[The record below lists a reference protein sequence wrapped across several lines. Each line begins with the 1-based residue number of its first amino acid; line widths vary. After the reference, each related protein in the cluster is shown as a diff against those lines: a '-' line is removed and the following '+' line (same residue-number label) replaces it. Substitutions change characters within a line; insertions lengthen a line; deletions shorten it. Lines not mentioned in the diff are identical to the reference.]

1 MTDVP
6 VLLTYLQEMNE
17 QEASDLYL
25 AVGQPPTLRVN
36 DELIIVS
43 KEPLTHDMIDGM
55 LSSVLTS
62 RQRSEFEST
71 MELNMGLD
79 MFHYGRFRFSFFK
92 QKQSPALVVRRIVS
106 EIPDIDDLHLPPILK
121 ELAME
126 KRGMI
131 LLTGM
136 TGAGKSTTLAAMIN
150 YRNQNAAGHIISI
163 EDPIEFFHKHKK
175 SVVTQRE
182 IGSDTESYAVAL
194 KNALRQR
201 PDVIMVGEIRDR
213 QVMEHALMSAE
224 TGHLC
229 LSTLHTN
236 NTYQAIER
244 IVNLFPDEYDKQ
256 IRLNMS
262 TNLKAIISQRLV
274 PGKHGGVVPALEIML
289 NQGLIRELILN
300 GKIAQIVEVMEK
312 NNANGMC
319 SFDQSLLALIERD
332 MITPETALTFADKP
346 TDLKIKLQNM
356 SIGGEGGVASMQSA
370 AAPYEKSETIKFYE

>member
-1 MTDVP
+1 LTDIP

-17 QEASDLYL
+17 KEASDLYL
-25 AVGQPPTLRVN
+25 TVGQPPTLRLN
-36 DELIIVS
+36 DTLTTIND
-43 KEPLTHDMIDGM
+43 EPLTHEVIDEM

-62 RQRSEFEST
+62 RQRGEFEAT

-106 EIPDIDDLHLPPILK
+106 EIPTLERLRLPAILK
-121 ELAME
+121 DLSME
-126 KRGMI
+126 KRGLI

-150 YRNQNAAGHIISI
+150 QRNQEREGHIVTI

-182 IGSDTESYAVAL
+182 IGSDTESYAIAL

-213 QVMEHALMSAE
+213 DVMESALMSAE

-229 LSTLHTN
+229 LSTIHTN
-236 NTYQAIER
+236 NTYQAIDR

-274 PGKHGGVVPALEIML
+274 PCKHGGVVPALEILL
-289 NQGLIRELILN
+289 NQGLIRELILSGN
-300 GKIAQIVEVMEK
+300 ISQILDVMEQ
-312 NNANGMC
+312 NAVSGMC
-319 SFDQSLLALIERD
+319 SFDQSLLGLIKQD
-332 MITPETALTFADKP
+332 LITPETALAFADKP
-346 TDLKIKLQNM
+346 TDLKVKLQNTTLEEE
-356 SIGGEGGVASMQSA
+356 EGAQS
-370 AAPYEKSETIKFYE
+370 PLSESTDVKSTITFYE

>member
-1 MTDVP
+1 MTDIP

-17 QEASDLYL
+17 KEASDLYL
-25 AVGQPPTLRVN
+25 TVGQPPTLRLN
-36 DELIIVS
+36 DTLTTIND
-43 KEPLTHDMIDGM
+43 EPLTHEVIDEM

-62 RQRSEFEST
+62 RQRGEFEAT

-106 EIPDIDDLHLPPILK
+106 EIPTLERLRLPAILK
-121 ELAME
+121 DLSME
-126 KRGMI
+126 KRGLI

-150 YRNQNAAGHIISI
+150 QRNQEREGHIVTI

-182 IGSDTESYAVAL
+182 IGSDTESYAIAL

-213 QVMEHALMSAE
+213 DVMESALMSAE

-229 LSTLHTN
+229 LSTIHTN
-236 NTYQAIER
+236 NTYQAIDR

-274 PGKHGGVVPALEIML
+274 PCKHGGVVPALEILL
-289 NQGLIRELILN
+289 NQGLIRELILSGN
-300 GKIAQIVEVMEK
+300 ISQILDVMEQ
-312 NNANGMC
+312 NAVSGMC
-319 SFDQSLLALIERD
+319 SFDQSLLGLIKQD
-332 MITPETALTFADKP
+332 LITPETALAFADKP
-346 TDLKIKLQNM
+346 TDLKVKLQNTTLEEE
-356 SIGGEGGVASMQSA
+356 EGAQS
-370 AAPYEKSETIKFYE
+370 PLSESTDVKSTITFYE